1 MENQKYV
8 YTFGEG
14 NADMKMLLGGK
25 GANLSEMT
33 NLGLPVPPGF
43 TITTEVCRKYYENN
57 KYPEDL
63 QAQIDAH
70 LSMLEKKMG
79 KRLGDLENPLLVSVR
94 SGAPQSMPEM
104 MDTVLNLGLNDVTV
118 KSLANQTQNERFAYD
133 CYRRFMQ
140 MFGNVVIGLEHG
152 TFEAILSEVKGRYGV
167 TLDTDMSVKALK
179 DVVAEYKKIFLKETG
194 ETFQQEPHKQ
204 LSMSI
209 DAVFKSW
216 NNRRAITYRKLSN
229 IPDDIGTAVNVQTM
243 VYGNMGED
251 SGTGVAFTRDPATG
265 GNELY
270 GEYLMNA
277 QGEDV
282 VAGIRTPRHV
292 RELKKDLPDIY
303 ENLVQVCETLE
314 KHYRDVQDLEFTI
327 EKGIFYILQTR
338 TGKRTIQAAVK
349 IAVDLAE
356 EGLITQEEAILRV
369 NPSDLD
375 RLLHP
380 TIDPEAKVEVL
391 ATGIAASPGAAS
403 GMVVFDADEAEAQGN
418 EGLKVVLV
426 RPETTPEDIHGLAAA
441 QGVLTSTGGMT
452 CHAAIVARAMG
463 KPCVAGCKALQID
476 LRAKSFEI
484 EGRIIKEG
492 DIITID
498 GTLGNI
504 ILGEAP
510 TIDPEMSEEFD
521 RLLKWAD
528 DVRTLG
534 VLANADTPEN
544 ARMAREYGAEGIGL
558 CRTERMFN
566 DVDRLPIVQE
576 MILADTDEAKRDA
589 LNRLMPM
596 QKKDFKE
603 ILKVMEGL
611 PVIIRLL
618 DPPLH
623 EFLPRFEDILTD
635 VTTRR
640 LKGEKSKEL
649 EEKEGVLRKVRLLSE
664 ANPMLGFRA
673 CRLGIVNPEIY
684 EMQVRAILETIVE
697 LTREGYDIKPKIM
710 IPGVGNVSELKF
722 INANVRRVA
731 KEIEKESGIILN
743 YELGTMI
750 ELPRA
755 CVTADEIAKHAE
767 FFSFGTNDLT
777 QTTFGWSRDDA
788 EGKFVPQY
796 IEEGVITVNP
806 FAQIDVKGVGALMQM
821 CVDLGR
827 SVNKD
832 LEIGICGEHGGN
844 PESIRFCYQAG
855 LDYVSC
861 SPFRVPIAR
870 LAAAQETLKDKSG

>member
-63 QAQIDAH
+63 QDQIDAH

-79 KRLGDLENPLLVSVR
+79 KRLGDLKNPLLVSVR
-94 SGAPQSMPEM
+94 SGAPQSMPGM

-380 TIDPEAKVEVL
+380 TIDPEAKIEVL

-403 GMVVFDADEAEAQGN
+403 GMVVFDADEAEAKGN

-463 KPCVAGCKALQID
+463 KPCVAGCKALHID

-521 RLLKWAD
+521 SLLKWAD

-534 VLANADTPEN
+534 VMANADTPEN

-566 DVDRLPIVQE
+566 DVDRLPIIQE

-649 EEKEGVLRKVRLLSE
+649 EEKEDVLRKVRLLSE

-796 IEEGVITVNP
+796 IEEGIITVNP

-821 CVDLGR
+821 CVDKGR

>member
-63 QAQIDAH
+63 QDQIDAH

-94 SGAPQSMPEM
+94 SGAPQSMPGM

-282 VAGIRTPRHV
+282 VAGIRTPRHI

-403 GMVVFDADEAEAQGN
+403 GMVVFDADEAEAKGN

-463 KPCVAGCKALQID
+463 KPCVAGCKALHID

-521 RLLKWAD
+521 SLLKWAD

-534 VLANADTPEN
+534 VMANADTPEN

-566 DVDRLPIVQE
+566 DVDRLPIIQE

-649 EEKEGVLRKVRLLSE
+649 EEKEDVLRKVRLLSE

-796 IEEGVITVNP
+796 IEEGVISVNP

-821 CVDLGR
+821 CVDKGR

-844 PESIRFCYQAG
+844 PESIRFCYKAG

>member
-63 QAQIDAH
+63 QAQIDDH

-94 SGAPQSMPEM
+94 SGAPQSMPGM

-403 GMVVFDADEAEAQGN
+403 GMVVFDADEAEAKGN

-534 VLANADTPEN
+534 VMANADTPVN

-576 MILADTDEAKRDA
+576 
-589 LNRLMPM
+589 
-596 QKKDFKE
+596 
-603 ILKVMEGL
+603 
-611 PVIIRLL
+611 
-618 DPPLH
+618 
-623 EFLPRFEDILTD
+623 
-635 VTTRR
+635 
-640 LKGEKSKEL
+640 
-649 EEKEGVLRKVRLLSE
+649 
-664 ANPMLGFRA
+664 
-673 CRLGIVNPEIY
+673 
-684 EMQVRAILETIVE
+684 
-697 LTREGYDIKPKIM
+697 
-710 IPGVGNVSELKF
+710 
-722 INANVRRVA
+722 
-731 KEIEKESGIILN
+731 
-743 YELGTMI
+743 
-750 ELPRA
+750 
-755 CVTADEIAKHAE
+755 
-767 FFSFGTNDLT
+767 
-777 QTTFGWSRDDA
+777 
-788 EGKFVPQY
+788 
-796 IEEGVITVNP
+796 
-806 FAQIDVKGVGALMQM
+806 
-821 CVDLGR
+821 
-827 SVNKD
+827 
-832 LEIGICGEHGGN
+832 
-844 PESIRFCYQAG
+844 
-855 LDYVSC
+855 
-861 SPFRVPIAR
+861 
-870 LAAAQETLKDKSG
+870 